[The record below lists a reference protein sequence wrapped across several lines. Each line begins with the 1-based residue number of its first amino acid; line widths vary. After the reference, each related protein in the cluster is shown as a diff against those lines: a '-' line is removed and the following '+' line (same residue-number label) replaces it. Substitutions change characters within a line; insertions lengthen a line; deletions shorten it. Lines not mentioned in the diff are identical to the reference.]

1 MAPTSL
7 INNMKFKVKFIKDGH
22 PVMAL
27 EGIWDDGMDEGED
40 KTAVA
45 VVNVSDMVQSVGGT
59 LCNTSKT

>member
-7 INNMKFKVKFIKDGH
+7 INKMKFKVKFIKDGH

-40 KTAVA
+40 KRHFVTP
-45 VVNVSDMVQSVGGT
+45 
-59 LCNTSKT
+59 LKRR